1 MVVGGGGR
9 EHAIIKKIKEN
20 KKVGK
25 IYVLPGNGGIAADAE
40 CVPIGATELDA
51 IAKFAKDNAIDYAI
65 FAPDDPLVAGGVDRL
80 EEVGIPC
87 FGPRAN
93 AAIIEGSKVFSK
105 NLMKKYGIPTA
116 KYEVFTDMDNA
127 LKYLET
133 APIPTVIKA
142 DGLAL
147 GKGVIIALTR
157 EEAKLAVIS
166 MMRDKQFGAS
176 GDQIVIEEFL
186 EGPEVSV
193 LSFTDGKTV
202 VPMVSSM
209 DHKRAGDGDTGL
221 NTGGMGTVAPNP
233 YYTDEVAERCMK
245 EIFLPTIDA
254 MNKEGRTFK
263 GCLYFGLMITKDGPK
278 VIEYNCRFGDPETQV
293 VLPLLESDLLDVMMA
308 TTEGR
313 LSDISV
319 SFSDKHACCV
329 IMASDGYP
337 VKYERGYEIV
347 TDEETWKHIYVA
359 GAKLVPE
366 GEAKH
371 GTQGE
376 VVNAKRRID
385 PADVETWKKNVVG
398 DGMALVNGGGRVLG
412 LTAVADSLKE
422 AVDAAYSLTGKVYFA
437 NEYFRLDIGQ
447 RALGAYARK

>member
-1 MVVGGGGR
+1 
-9 EHAIIKKIKEN
+9 
-20 KKVGK
+20 
-25 IYVLPGNGGIAADAE
+25 
-40 CVPIGATELDA
+40 
-51 IAKFAKDNAIDYAI
+51 
-65 FAPDDPLVAGGVDRL
+65 
-80 EEVGIPC
+80 
-87 FGPRAN
+87 
-93 AAIIEGSKVFSK
+93 
-105 NLMKKYGIPTA
+105 
-116 KYEVFTDMDNA
+116 
-127 LKYLET
+127 
-133 APIPTVIKA
+133 
-142 DGLAL
+142 
-147 GKGVIIALTR
+147 
-157 EEAKLAVIS
+157 

-176 GDQIVIEEFL
+176 GDRVVIEEFL

-293 VLPLLESDLLDVMMA
+293 VLPLLESDLLEVMMA

-319 SFSDKHACCV
+319 KFSDKHACCV

-359 GAKLVPE
+359 GAKLVPA

-376 VVNAKRRID
+376 VANAKRRID